1 MSLGSRIKERRE
13 ELQISRYELATKT
26 GVTLSAIS
34 NYENGVS
41 SPRTDTLIKLCSI
54 LVCDT
59 NYLYQDDII
68 SCDPHDVTPSEMV
81 LIQKYRTLDSY
92 GRDISELVLEKECS
106 RVSDMRS
113 RLEHYASLFKAS
125 HEHSE
130 FPNNNGG
137 ENKDSTPW
145 QN

>member
-92 GRDISELVLEKECS
+92 GRDIIELVLEKECS

-130 FPNNNGG
+130 FPNNNGR